1 MKYIVY
7 TKFLK
12 VCDVVMPKQ
21 ISAPFFSKNSV
32 FRREDYAAAVGRRTG
47 DKTVTAML
55 TQHLR
60 AGNIKRIG
68 RGVFAS
74 VPKHAD
80 ARTWV
85 VDRFVAASR
94 LRRNGIIAYHSALEL
109 HGYAYTAWHEVQ
121 VIAEGT
127 SKVVETAGVTCRF
140 VSVPKGLDW
149 PGGAWNDGIMMV
161 DRLGQGVAVTKIE
174 LTIVHLFDRYD
185 LAGGAEELFNSL
197 ELVERVDAS
206 ALVRHASS
214 CGNAAAIGALGF
226 WMERERV
233 RLGIPEQ
240 ALENLM
246 SSVPSEP
253 RYALG
258 AKPRKG
264 KLAKGWNVIL
274 PIDVVEP
281 SFEGI

>member
-1 MKYIVY
+1 MSKH
-7 TKFLK
+7 
-12 VCDVVMPKQ
+12 M
-21 ISAPFFSKNSV
+21 SAPFFSKHPV
-32 FRREDYAAAVGRRTG
+32 FRRDEYAAAVGRRPG

-55 TQHLR
+55 AQHLR

-85 VDRFVAASR
+85 IDRFLAASR
-94 LRRNGIIAYHSALEL
+94 FRRNGIFAYHSALEL
-109 HGYAYTAWHEVQ
+109 HGYAYTVWHQVQ
-121 VIAEGT
+121 VIAEG
-127 SKVVETAGVTCRF
+127 KPRVIETAGVTCRF
-140 VSVPKGLDW
+140 VPFPKGFERPG
-149 PGGAWNDGIMMV
+149 PGGAWSDGIITV
-161 DRLGQGVAVTKIE
+161 DRLGQHVAMTKIE
-174 LTIVHLFDRYD
+174 LTIAHLFDRYD

-197 ELVERVDAS
+197 ELVERVDAA

-226 WMERERV
+226 WMERERA
-233 RLGIPEQ
+233 RLCIPEQ
-240 ALENLM
+240 ALENLR
-246 SSVPSEP
+246 SSAPSEP